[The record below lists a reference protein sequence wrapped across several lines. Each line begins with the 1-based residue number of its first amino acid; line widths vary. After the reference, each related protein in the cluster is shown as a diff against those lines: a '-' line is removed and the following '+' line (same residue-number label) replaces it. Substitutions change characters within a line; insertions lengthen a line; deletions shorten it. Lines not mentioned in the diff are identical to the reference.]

1 MPKFVSANLPF
12 LRAPG
17 STTAYFTDLLES
29 LMRIS
34 QVVGLSGRL
43 DFALPTG
50 SSLDFLHFSKIP
62 LNHSLILAR
71 NLGFILDSFFFS
83 LSYCTSK
90 SRSYQRDLQNSAR
103 V

>member
-34 QVVGLSGRL
+34 QVVGLNGRL

-71 NLGFILDSFFFS
+71 NLGFILGFFPF
-83 LSYCTSK
+83 LFILIY
-90 SRSYQRDLQNSAR
+90 
-103 V
+103 